1 MPIIPPYGF
10 RVPERKAPPDVAGD
24 LLKFGE
30 DVRDEFQR
38 VDADLLEITDTT
50 IPRLETLASSVVVL
64 DTINTGAGTNTTE
77 FINIPQDYRDL
88 IIVWQGASDGSGQ
101 LDSLAL
107 RFNGDSGNN
116 YHSRLTRNL
125 AAGGFQD
132 NDGAGSN
139 YTFSVLRAGYV
150 GKLRSAGQIVIPN
163 YAGSG
168 QKFVTATNAAVG
180 QAAGANIFCVNAAG
194 RWLGTAPISSIRIW
208 PSGQLWDGDPH
219 ITLLGLR

>member
-88 IIVWQGASDGSGQ
+88 IIVWQGASDGSGE

-116 YHSRLTRNL
+116 YVSRLSRNT
-125 AAGGFQD
+125 APGEYTTSVG
-132 NDGAGSN
+132 
-139 YTFSVLRAGYV
+139 TFSVLRV
-150 GKLRSAGQIVIPN
+150 GHVGTDATNRSAGTIWIPGYTTSGRKIAHGISN
-163 YAGSG
+163 ANGRSGGTNSAYTTQAGG
-168 QKFVTATNAAVG
+168 YWT
-180 QAAGANIFCVNAAG
+180 
-194 RWLGTAPISSIRIW
+194 GTAPISIIRIW
-208 PSGQLWDGDPH
+208 VSGQLWAGDPH
-219 ITLLGLR
+219 ITLIGVR